1 MLHRD
6 HNVGS
11 PGTLPIVL
19 TEAGARAAA
28 ELGSIP
34 DKRMPWWEATEGT
47 RDESPAAKS
56 ANLIS
61 Q

>member
-1 MLHRD
+1 MVR
-6 HNVGS
+6 GFEW
-11 PGTLPIVL
+11 TLPVVL
-19 TEAGARAAA
+19 TEAGARAVA

>member
-1 MLHRD
+1 ML
-6 HNVGS
+6 
-11 PGTLPIVL
+11 
-19 TEAGARAAA
+19 
-28 ELGSIP
+28 
-34 DKRMPWWEATEGT
+34 WEATEGT

>member
-28 ELGSIP
+28 GLGSIP
-34 DKRMPWWEATEGT
+34 DKRMLWEATEGT